1 MTDIAI
7 ESVSTSYEKGKKYFQ
22 DCINAGRIPFCS
34 SGFVRGSCRGGHQFA
49 AIQFCGKEYCVDCS
63 RDGSPIHQRRVNRWW
78 AHVEKWPEMG
88 YLVATIPESI
98 RPFFLNVDVLKDFRR
113 QFLRR
118 LRENG
123 AYRIKKGLCRW
134 HWFGDCTT
142 CGGKGCFIC
151 GQTGSGT
158 FWHPHLNVLFKSGY
172 IENVTTWLE
181 PLKKWMCGYFTKLID
196 SELNIIRKNR
206 DGWTDEDVTRMDY
219 LLDVRNEIRSDV
231 LVVNYSYVSDPKRI
245 MNKIKYVTRSTFRIL
260 QSDIK
265 KLLHNFRNSVVWG
278 WKRGEVSHEP
288 VIPPDCPVC
297 AASGKK
303 MAINWHRLE
312 PYQKNQYIKKHETT
326 GEGTSVY
333 AITTGNSGNHSPGI
347 GFVPING
354 GKIANHISR
363 LRSAFEGAGN

>member
-1 MTDIAI
+1 
-7 ESVSTSYEKGKKYFQ
+7 
-22 DCINAGRIPFCS
+22 
-34 SGFVRGSCRGGHQFA
+34 
-49 AIQFCGKEYCVDCS
+49 
-63 RDGSPIHQRRVNRWW
+63 
-78 AHVEKWPEMG
+78 
-88 YLVATIPESI
+88 
-98 RPFFLNVDVLKDFRR
+98 
-113 QFLRR
+113 
-118 LRENG
+118 
-123 AYRIKKGLCRW
+123 
-134 HWFGDCTT
+134 
-142 CGGKGCFIC
+142 
-151 GQTGSGT
+151 
-158 FWHPHLNVLFKSGY
+158 
-172 IENVTTWLE
+172 
-181 PLKKWMCGYFTKLID
+181 MCGYFTKLID

-278 WKRGEVSHEP
+278 WKRGEVEHEP

-303 MAINWHRLE
+303 MSIHWHRLE
-312 PYQKNQYIKKHETT
+312 PYSKNQYIKKHETT

-333 AITTGNSGNHSPGI
+333 AITTGNSGNHPPGV

-354 GKIANHISR
+354 GKIANHLSR
-363 LRSAFEGAGN
+363 LRGAFKGAGN